1 LGVDAGTSQI
11 MNALNTPA
19 PARPLLAIG
28 LTALTGLLFVG
39 MTATVKH
46 IGADVPPAQS
56 AFLRFALGLV
66 YVLPALPA
74 LRRMAL
80 GADDLKLFGLRGL
93 VHTLGVLC
101 WFYAMTAITLAEV
114 TAMNYM
120 IPVYVALGAALFLG
134 EKLRMRRLLAI
145 AVAVIGAMIVL
156 RPGFRELSSGH
167 LAMVGTAVFLAASYL
182 IAKRLTGRAPASVV
196 VAMLS
201 IAVTIGLAPAA
212 AMVWVPIGAREFA
225 WLFATATFATA
236 GHYTMTLAFAAA
248 PISVSQPVTAL
259 QLVWAVTMGALIF
272 GEPVDGFVVLGG
284 AVIAASVIFIA
295 LREHQLRGSEW
306 GR

>member
-1 LGVDAGTSQI
+1 

-295 LREHQLRGSEW
+295 LREHQLQSRENA

>member
-1 LGVDAGTSQI
+1 M
-11 MNALNTPA
+11 MNTLSTPA

-28 LTALTGLLFVG
+28 LTVLTGLFFVG

-46 IGADVPPAQS
+46 IGTDVPPAQS
-56 AFLRFALGLV
+56 AFLRFALGLI
-66 YVLPALPA
+66 YALPALPA
-74 LRRMAL
+74 LMRAMPGRAEL
-80 GADDLKLFGLRGL
+80 TLYGGRGV

-134 EKLRMRRLLAI
+134 EKLRARRLAAI

-156 RPGFRELSSGH
+156 RPGFRELSTGH

-182 IAKRLTGRAPASVV
+182 IAKRLTGRQPASVV

-201 IAVTIGLAPAA
+201 LTVTIGLAPLA
-212 AMVWVPIGAREFA
+212 AMVWVPIGAREYL

-295 LREHQLRGSEW
+295 IREHQLK
-306 GR
+306 GREG